1 MSLLIESQATPC
13 KADPAIV
20 AQLIEC
26 LTNAGYEPLIAKA
39 KQKFAEVF
47 GVKMQKAIL
56 SEQSTEMMFEYA
68 YRRAMTRRYREDS
81 RVPLAGDL
89 FYTSD
94 GKSIL
99 YLALIA
105 PDSSGIRRRT
115 KGPQIETQLEIG
127 YIGDEVNRN
136 ALAEMAKVVSEY
148 LNTTSPDAVWS
159 PVQPSCPPF
168 IELRQSHDNKF
179 ILASNLTEQELRL
192 AEQLEDLTTRNL
204 AVVIRRSGGILAN
217 DITKKAGTKP
227 EQTQAAVEQLSAS
240 GLLAQEYVVI
250 CKKTSNQVNRVD
262 SKEKIEKMT
271 ELGILCSCGNPIG
284 QERIEELVSPTPIL
298 QKMLDQSY
306 WMTARLVKLLKELN
320 IPDECILLNLQ
331 EGAEEIDAFV
341 DLEGTLLMF
350 ELKDNE
356 FSMGHAYPF
365 GGRIGLY
372 KPDIAIIV
380 STKGVAP
387 EVKEYFKRVKP
398 AAEIVYVGSLNEFD
412 NNLQRVITQ
421 TRSRRAQELISQFE
435 PMASLDVPV
444 AQMITTKLGMERVRP
459 RGRTDD
465 EIPF

>member
-1 MSLLIESQATPC
+1 MSLLIKSQATPC
-13 KADPAIV
+13 KADPNIV
-20 AQLIEC
+20 LQIIEH
-26 LTNAGYEPLIAKA
+26 LSSIGYEPLITKA
-39 KQKFAEVF
+39 KQKFVEVF
-47 GVKMQKAIL
+47 GVEIQ
-56 SEQSTEMMFEYA
+56 QPPPTEKTTEAVFDYA
-68 YRRAMTRRYREDS
+68 YRRAMSRRYREDS
-81 RVPLAGDL
+81 RIPIAGDL
-89 FYTSD
+89 FYTPD
-94 GKSIL
+94 GTCIL
-99 YLALIA
+99 YLAIII
-105 PDSSGIRRRT
+105 PDPNTIRRRM
-115 KGPQIETQLEIG
+115 KGSQIETQLEIG
-127 YIGDEVNRN
+127 FIGDEANIN
-136 ALAEMAKVVSEY
+136 TLEELAKAVSQCLTE
-148 LNTTSPDAVWS
+148 TEAIWS

-168 IELRQSHDNKF
+168 IELRQGQGNRF
-179 ILASNLTEQELRL
+179 VLASSVTERELHL
-192 AEQLEDLTTRNL
+192 ADQLEDLTTRNL
-204 AVVIRRSGGILAN
+204 GVIVKRSGGILAS
-217 DITKKAGTKP
+217 DLTKKAGTKP
-227 EQTQAAVEQLSAS
+227 EQTQIAIQRLGKS

-262 SKEKIEKMT
+262 TKEKIERMT
-271 ELGILCSCGNPIG
+271 ELGILCSCGSPIG
-284 QERIEELVSPTPIL
+284 QERIEELFSPTPLL

-306 WMTARLVKLLKELN
+306 WMTARLVKQLKELN
-320 IPDECILLNLQ
+320 IPDERILLNLQ

-398 AAEIVYVGSLNEFD
+398 AAAIVYVGNLNEFD
-412 NNLQRVITQ
+412 SNLQKVITQ

-444 AQMITTKLGMERVRP
+444 AQMITAKLGLEEV
-459 RGRTDD
+459 GSSDDTDD